1 MRKLGLTL
9 IAVGVALYFLPTLF
23 IRIQDAYISFVRVQ
37 EAAEWIERHEIPIS
51 QPAPPQK
58 EVKVVKPGD
67 EGYLL
72 EIPKLGLRI
81 VVRELEPT
89 VFSGKNT
96 PLLKRY
102 GIGQVPYTE
111 GLKNVSPGG
120 DGTAAI
126 AGHRT
131 TSGAPFRNIHLL
143 DPGDEIL
150 IRQREILQKWEV
162 VYSITVVPS
171 QVEAIKSRAGT
182 KRLVLLA
189 CNPPFSAK
197 ERIIVYAKLIEGGE

>member
-58 EVKVVKPGD
+58 EVGVIKPGD

-143 DPGDEIL
+143 GPGDEIL
-150 IRQREILQKWEV
+150 IRQREILQRWEV
-162 VYSITVVPS
+162 VYSTTVASS
-171 QVEAIKSRAGT
+171 QVEAIRSQPGT
-182 KRLVLLA
+182 KRLAILA